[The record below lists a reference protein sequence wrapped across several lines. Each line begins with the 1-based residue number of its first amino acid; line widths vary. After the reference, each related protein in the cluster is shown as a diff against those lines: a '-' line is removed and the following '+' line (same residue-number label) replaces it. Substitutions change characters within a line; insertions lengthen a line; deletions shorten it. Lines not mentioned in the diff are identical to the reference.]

1 MGFVLTFLARR
12 LSQGILIVFLVSFA
26 IFAILRL
33 VPGDPARMILGPM
46 ASDAAVEQAAAELGL
61 REPIPVQY
69 FYWIAKVMSG
79 DFGSSFA
86 KGEGGQS
93 AAQGNQSE
101 KGPRHARV
109 ADLILTALPMTLQ
122 LAGLGLLFCA
132 IIAVPLGV
140 VAGIY
145 AGRWPD
151 RLALYIGSI
160 FVSLPNF
167 WVALVLALTL
177 TAQLNLIPSI
187 GYEGFAYTILPA
199 IVIAI
204 EISPIFM
211 RAISVSIADVRR
223 QNFVV
228 LGSLRGLAPRRVFF
242 AHVVRN
248 AAAPMLNLFGVQIGA
263 LLGGVL
269 IVEYIFNYP
278 GIGLLT
284 VQAVAQR
291 DFPVIQGIAILSA
304 VIFVVVNIFVD
315 LISSK
320 IDPRLEF

>member
-12 LSQGILIVFLVSFA
+12 LSQGVLIVVLVSFA
-26 IFAILRL
+26 IFALLRL

-46 ASDAAVEQAAAELGL
+46 ASDAAVEKAAAEMGL

-69 FYWIAKVMSG
+69 LYWVGKVVRG
-79 DFGSSFA
+79 DLGTSFA

-101 KGPRHARV
+101 AGPQHAHV
-109 ADLILTALPMTLQ
+109 SGLILKALPMTLQ
-122 LAGLGLLFCA
+122 LGALALVFCA
-132 IIAVPLGV
+132 LISVPLGIA
-140 VAGIY
+140 AGLY
-145 AGRWPD
+145 TGRWLD
-151 RLALYIGSI
+151 KLALYLGSV

-167 WVALVLALTL
+167 WVALILALVL
-177 TAQLNLIPSI
+177 TAQLNLVPSI

-199 IVIAI
+199 VVIAI

-211 RAISVSIADVRR
+211 RAISISIADVRR
-223 QNFVV
+223 QNFVA
-228 LGSLRGLAPRRVFF
+228 LGALRGFSPTRVFF
-242 AHVVRN
+242 AHIVRN
-248 AAAPMLNLFGVQIGA
+248 AAPPMLNLFGVQIGA

-269 IVEYIFNYP
+269 VVEYIFNYP

-304 VIFVVVNIFVD
+304 VIFVVVNIVVD
-315 LISSK
+315 LVSSK